1 MNKTRDLTQGSPTKL
16 ILGFFF
22 PLLFGIAFQ
31 QVYNMVDTMVVGRC
45 LGVQALA
52 GVGAT
57 GSLNFLVLG
66 FCMGVC
72 AGFSIPVAQKF
83 GERDYAGL
91 KRYVVNA
98 LLLSGILA
106 LIITLVVSVLCR
118 PLLHWMNTPEDIIE
132 DAFSYLFVIFLGIPV
147 VFLYN
152 ILFGIIRSL
161 GDSRTPVLYL
171 VISSLL
177 NVALDF
183 LFILVFHTGVEG
195 AALATVISQLFAAL
209 LCVRYIRYC
218 QLLVFEKS
226 DWHMERHYI
235 RRLLN
240 MGLPMGLQYS
250 VTAVGSIIL
259 QVGVNSLGSH
269 AVAAVSTGQ
278 KLLQLIGCP
287 LEALGTTMGTYTG
300 QNKGARKLNRIR
312 QGVFRGCVMGI
323 LYSAL
328 ALVIVTLFANPM
340 LKMFIGDAD
349 PSVLVDGRKFVV
361 TTVSFYTFLVFVQVI
376 RFSIQGMGFSKQ
388 AVFAGV
394 FEMIARSVVGMALV
408 PAFGFVAA
416 CYASPLAWVLADLF
430 LFPAYAWAMKKLRK
444 EIPVDAED

>member
-31 QVYNMVDTMVVGRC
+31 QVYNMVDTIIVGRC
-45 LGVQALA
+45 LGVKALA
-52 GVGAT
+52 GVGST

-72 AGFSIPVAQKF
+72 SGFSIPVAQKF

-106 LIITLVVSVLCR
+106 GIITLVVSILCK
-118 PLLHWMNTPEDIIE
+118 PMLHWMNTPEDIIA
-132 DAFSYLFVIFLGIPV
+132 DAFSYLFIIFLGIPV

-161 GDSRTPVLYL
+161 GDSRTPVIYL
-171 VISSLL
+171 VLSSLL
-177 NVALDF
+177 NVGLDL
-183 LFILVFHTGVEG
+183 LFILGFKTGVEG
-195 AALATVISQLFAAL
+195 AALATVISQMFASL
-209 LCVRYIRYC
+209 LCVRYIRHC
-218 QLLVFEKS
+218 QLLVFEKG

-269 AVAAVSTGQ
+269 AVAAISTGN
-278 KLLQLIGCP
+278 KLLQLMGCP
-287 LEALGTTMGTYTG
+287 FEALGSTMGTYAG
-300 QNKGARKLNRIR
+300 QNLGARKLGRIR
-312 QGVFRGCVMGI
+312 QGVFRGSVLGISYAVMALGI
-323 LYSAL
+323 VL
-328 ALVIVTLFANPM
+328 LFANPM

-349 PSVLVDGRKFVV
+349 ASVLADARQFVTINV
-361 TTVSFYTFLVFVQVI
+361 AFYISLVFVQVV
-376 RFSIQGMGFSKQ
+376 RFTIQGMGFSKQ

-394 FEMIARSVVGMALV
+394 FEMVARGVVGVMLI
-408 PAFGFVAA
+408 PAFGFSAV
-416 CYASPLAWVLADLF
+416 CYASPLAWVAADLF
-430 LFPAYAWAMKKLRK
+430 LFPAYAWAMGKVRKK
-444 EIPVDAED
+444 IPVDAE

>member
-31 QVYNMVDTMVVGRC
+31 QVYNMVDTIVVGRC

-83 GERDYAGL
+83 GERDYARL

-118 PLLHWMNTPEDIIE
+118 PLLHWMNTPEDIIG

-209 LCVRYIRYC
+209 LCVRYIRHC

-250 VTAVGSIIL
+250 VTAVGTIIL

-269 AVAAVSTGQ
+269 AVAATSTGL

-312 QGVFRGCVMGI
+312 QGVFRGSVLGI

-328 ALVIVTLFANPM
+328 ALVIVILFANPM

-349 PSVLVDGRKFVV
+349 PSVLVDGRQFVIV
-361 TTVSFYTFLVFVQVI
+361 NVSFYVSLVFVQVV
-376 RFSIQGMGFSKQ
+376 RFTIQGMGFSKQ

>member
-31 QVYNMVDTMVVGRC
+31 QVYNMVDTIVVGRC

-118 PLLHWMNTPEDIIE
+118 PLLHWMNTPEDIIK

-195 AALATVISQLFAAL
+195 DVYRVELTI
-209 LCVRYIRYC
+209 
-218 QLLVFEKS
+218 
-226 DWHMERHYI
+226 
-235 RRLLN
+235 
-240 MGLPMGLQYS
+240 
-250 VTAVGSIIL
+250 
-259 QVGVNSLGSH
+259 
-269 AVAAVSTGQ
+269 
-278 KLLQLIGCP
+278 P
-287 LEALGTTMGTYTG
+287 LDFDETPPQTTRT
-300 QNKGARKLNRIR
+300 
-312 QGVFRGCVMGI
+312 
-323 LYSAL
+323 
-328 ALVIVTLFANPM
+328 
-340 LKMFIGDAD
+340 
-349 PSVLVDGRKFVV
+349 
-361 TTVSFYTFLVFVQVI
+361 
-376 RFSIQGMGFSKQ
+376 
-388 AVFAGV
+388 
-394 FEMIARSVVGMALV
+394 
-408 PAFGFVAA
+408 
-416 CYASPLAWVLADLF
+416 
-430 LFPAYAWAMKKLRK
+430 
-444 EIPVDAED
+444 